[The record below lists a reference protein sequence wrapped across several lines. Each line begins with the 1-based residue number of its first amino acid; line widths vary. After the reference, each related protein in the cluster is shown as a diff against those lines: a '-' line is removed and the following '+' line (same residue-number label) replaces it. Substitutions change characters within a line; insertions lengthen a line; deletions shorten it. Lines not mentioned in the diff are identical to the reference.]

1 MRDSAGYIHLK
12 YLSVACFSLSLAA
25 CFGRG
30 AYFAVNA
37 SYSAQPQYS
46 APDKSGNQHMFVC
59 NVIVGKYTK
68 GTSSMKIAP
77 PLDPSG
83 NTHLLYDSLVDNPTN
98 PTIFVAMTDCQA
110 YPKYLLTFSRK

>member
-1 MRDSAGYIHLK
+1 MIVLVILIFC
-12 YLSVACFSLSLAA
+12 LSVACFSFSLAA
-25 CFGRG
+25 CYGKG

-46 APDKSGNQHMFVC
+46 APDVLGNQHMFVC
-59 NVIVGKYTK
+59 NVIIGKYTQGK
-68 GTSSMKIAP
+68 SSMKIAP

-83 NTHLLYDSLVDNPTN
+83 NTHLLYDSLVDNPAN

-110 YPKYLLTFSRK
+110 YPKFLITFNRK